1 MPTIK
6 ELDAARDRLEDA
18 IELFEEYRAQ
28 LQKSR
33 EKEIGNETPRAK
45 LIEVINFQI
54 EKVNDL
60 LNTLETDVLGELIWL
75 YDVAHVL
82 GIASSDEGLV

>member
-6 ELDAARDRLEDA
+6 ELDAVGDRLEDA
-18 IELFEEYRAQ
+18 IDLLKEYRSQ

-33 EKEIGNETPRAK
+33 EKELGNDTPRTK
-45 LIEVINFQI
+45 LIEVIDFQI
-54 EKVNDL
+54 EKVDDL
-60 LNTLETDVLGELIWL
+60 LNALELDVLDELIWL

-82 GIASSDEGLV
+82 GVASSDEGLV